1 MSPVNLNKTFDGRDA
16 SADDC
21 PAVPADV
28 CPAEKLRLDILA
40 CRSCPLSETVTN
52 KVIMK
57 GSLRPKIVFIGEAP
71 GKNEDL
77 TGIPFCG
84 RAGKLLDEM
93 ISFMDLSED
102 DWAVI
107 NTVKC
112 RPPGNRVPSV
122 AELRACRPFFE
133 AQLKLLSPQLI
144 ILLGNTAEKAFGIAE
159 THGWGVP
166 FTDPEGRTILKIF
179 HPAALIYRR
188 DRIPEQ
194 YAFLDANRHLWERSL
209 NIFRNADNFIV
220 SRAAS
225 PHCFSALLLCIASLH
240 CFSCAALCFPAAF
253 RILRTSK
260 TEIFINDVRLHSSS
274 INKLIQMNLYSD
286 RILKF
291 QGKHDTRSRQD
302 SRLRHQTPGSRVSV
316 FIIGFPFTVHFIMR
330 LPPATLLLS

>member
-240 CFSCAALCFPAAF
+240 CFSALLF
-253 RILRTSK
+253 LR
-260 TEIFINDVRLHSSS
+260 
-274 INKLIQMNLYSD
+274 
-286 RILKF
+286 
-291 QGKHDTRSRQD
+291 RS
-302 SRLRHQTPGSRVSV
+302 
-316 FIIGFPFTVHFIMR
+316 
-330 LPPATLLLS
+330 LLSGGSPDPADIKNGNIY